1 MSLDLLLSSPH
12 LRTREDPCS
21 VLACLV
27 VKNNAHYYAEIR
39 VAAYSKYTKFK
50 KNVDRLRG
58 VPKGQFLTLGEIW
71 HCP

>member
-39 VAAYSKYTKFK
+39 VVA
-50 KNVDRLRG
+50 
-58 VPKGQFLTLGEIW
+58 
-71 HCP
+71 

>member
-27 VKNNAHYYAEIR
+27 VKNNAHYYALKFELRLTASIL
-39 VAAYSKYTKFK
+39 SKY
-50 KNVDRLRG
+50 
-58 VPKGQFLTLGEIW
+58 
-71 HCP
+71 